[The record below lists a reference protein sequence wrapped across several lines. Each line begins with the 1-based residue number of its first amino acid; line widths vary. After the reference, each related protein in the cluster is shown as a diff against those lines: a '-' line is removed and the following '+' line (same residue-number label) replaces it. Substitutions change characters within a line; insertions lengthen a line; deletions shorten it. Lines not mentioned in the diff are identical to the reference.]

1 MKKSQQIFTVIL
13 LSFFTI
19 TNIHAQ
25 SLEDAMGGFEDNVN
39 DVLSFT
45 TWGLFWGEK
54 IKKISHDQA
63 IEKSDVD
70 RYFAYYNVRYHCYNS
85 IQYCVGY

>member
-39 DVLSFT
+39 DVPIHMLVYL
-45 TWGLFWGEK
+45 GL
-54 IKKISHDQA
+54 A
-63 IEKSDVD
+63 IG
-70 RYFAYYNVRYHCYNS
+70 
-85 IQYCVGY
+85 GYLGVNKLRK

>member
-1 MKKSQQIFTVIL
+1 MKQSQQIFTVIL

-39 DVLSFT
+39 DVPIHMLVYL
-45 TWGLFWGEK
+45 GL
-54 IKKISHDQA
+54 A
-63 IEKSDVD
+63 IG
-70 RYFAYYNVRYHCYNS
+70 
-85 IQYCVGY
+85 GYLGINKLRK